1 MCSFTLSRTT
11 LYMGLERTMSS
22 LGITQ
27 MVSLDHVTVRYGARV
42 ALDDVTLEIGEGV
55 IGLLGPNGAGK
66 STMLKT
72 LLGFCKPAAGTAHL
86 FGMRAGGS
94 GREIRRRVGY
104 MPERDVSSPKLSAVS
119 FVSYCGTLAGM
130 PYRDALQRAHE
141 VLNYA
146 GFGEERYRAMETY
159 STGMRQ
165 RAKLAQALVHDP
177 RVLFLDEPTNGLDPV
192 GRIAMLDL
200 IRDVARQRGV
210 AIILSS
216 HLLPDIEHVCN
227 KVILMNHG
235 RVVRQ
240 GAIAEFTQIHVRQFA
255 VRVKEGAASFQ
266 QRLQSIGC
274 RADIGDDG
282 KVLVRLHEQQAPADI
297 FRLAR
302 DWGFQVRDVIPAR
315 QRLED
320 VFLDA
325 VSGETQVD

>member
-1 MCSFTLSRTT
+1 MPSAESP
-11 LYMGLERTMSS
+11 
-22 LGITQ
+22 
-27 MVSLDHVTVRYGARV
+27 MVVLDHVTVRYGKRV
-42 ALDDVTLEIGEGV
+42 ALNDVTLQIGEGIV
-55 IGLLGPNGAGK
+55 GLLGPNGAGK

-72 LLGFCKPAAGTAHL
+72 LLGFCKPSSGAAQL
-86 FGMRAGGS
+86 FGMQAGRG
-94 GREIRRRVGY
+94 GREVRRRVGY
-104 MPERDVSSPKLSAVS
+104 MPERDVTSPKLSAVS

-130 PYRDALQRAHE
+130 PYRDALQRTHE

-200 IRDVARQRGV
+200 ILDVARQRGV
-210 AIILSS
+210 AVILSS
-216 HLLPDIEHVCN
+216 HLLPDVEHVCD

-240 GAIAEFTQIHVRQFA
+240 GAIAEFTQVHVQRFA
-255 VRVKEGAASFQ
+255 VRVKDGAAAFQ
-266 QRLQSIGC
+266 ERMTREGC
-274 RADIGDDG
+274 AAELAEDG
-282 KVLVRLHEQQAPADI
+282 KVFVRISENQSPSYFFQ
-297 FRLAR
+297 RAR
-302 DWGFQVRDVIPAR
+302 QWGFQVRDVVPVR

-320 VFLDA
+320 VFLEA
-325 VSGETQVD
+325 VAGETQVE

>member
-1 MCSFTLSRTT
+1 MTLTSAATP
-11 LYMGLERTMSS
+11 
-22 LGITQ
+22 
-27 MVSLDHVTVRYGARV
+27 MVLLDHVTVRYGKRV
-42 ALDDVTLEIGEGV
+42 ALDDVTLQIGEGIV
-55 IGLLGPNGAGK
+55 GLLGPNGAGK

-72 LLGFCKPAAGTAHL
+72 LLGFCKPSAGKAQL
-86 FGMRAGGS
+86 FGMQAGRG
-94 GREIRRRVGY
+94 GREVRRRVGY
-104 MPERDVSSPKLSAVS
+104 MPERDVTSPKLSAVS

-130 PYRDALQRAHE
+130 PYRDALQRTHE

-200 IRDVARQRGV
+200 ILDVARQRGV
-210 AIILSS
+210 AVILSS
-216 HLLPDIEHVCN
+216 HLLPDVEHVCD

-240 GAIAEFTQIHVRQFA
+240 GAISEFTQVHVQRFA
-255 VRVKEGAASFQ
+255 VRVKEGAAAFQ
-266 QRLQSIGC
+266 ERMNSEGC
-274 RADIGDDG
+274 AAELAEDG
-282 KVLVRLHEQQAPADI
+282 KVIVHIAEHQNPSHFFQR
-297 FRLAR
+297 AR
-302 DWGFQVRDVIPAR
+302 QWGFQVRDVVPVR

-320 VFLDA
+320 VFLEA
-325 VSGETQVD
+325 VAGETQVE

>member
-1 MCSFTLSRTT
+1 
-11 LYMGLERTMSS
+11 
-22 LGITQ
+22 
-27 MVSLDHVTVRYGARV
+27 MVVLDHVTVRYGRRV
-42 ALDDVTLEIGEGV
+42 ALNDVTLQIGEGIV
-55 IGLLGPNGAGK
+55 GLLGPNGAGK

-72 LLGFCKPAAGTAHL
+72 LLGFCKPASGIALL
-86 FGMRAGGS
+86 FGMQAGRG
-94 GREIRRRVGY
+94 GREVRRRVGY
-104 MPERDVSSPKLSAVS
+104 MPERDVTSPKLSAVS

-130 PYRDALQRAHE
+130 PYRDALQRTHE

-200 IRDVARQRGV
+200 ILDVARQRGV

-216 HLLPDIEHVCN
+216 HLLPDVEHVCD

-240 GAIAEFTQIHVRQFA
+240 GAISEFTQVHVQRFA
-255 VRVKEGAASFQ
+255 VRVKEGAAAFQ
-266 QRLQSIGC
+266 ERMIGEGC
-274 RADIGDDG
+274 TAELADDG
-282 KVLVRLHEQQAPADI
+282 KVLVRISENQDPSYLFQ
-297 FRLAR
+297 RAR
-302 DWGFQVRDVIPAR
+302 QWGFQVRDVVPVR

-320 VFLDA
+320 VFLEA
-325 VSGETQVD
+325 VAGETQVE

>member
-1 MCSFTLSRTT
+1 MTSTASP
-11 LYMGLERTMSS
+11 
-22 LGITQ
+22 
-27 MVSLDHVTVRYGARV
+27 MVVLDHVTVRYGKRV
-42 ALDDVTLEIGEGV
+42 ALNDVTLQIGEGIV
-55 IGLLGPNGAGK
+55 GLLGPNGAGK

-72 LLGFCKPAAGTAHL
+72 LLGFCKPSVGTAQL
-86 FGMRAGGS
+86 FGMHAGS
-94 GREIRRRVGY
+94 GGREVRRRVGY
-104 MPERDVSSPKLSAVS
+104 MPERDVTSPKLSAVS

-130 PYRDALQRAHE
+130 PFRDALQRTHE

-200 IRDVARQRGV
+200 ILDVARQRGV

-216 HLLPDIEHVCN
+216 HLLPDVEHVCDN
-227 KVILMNHG
+227 VILMNHG

-240 GAIAEFTQIHVRQFA
+240 GAISEFTQIHVHRFA
-255 VRVKEGAASFQ
+255 VRVKEGAAAFQ
-266 QRLQSIGC
+266 ERMNGEGC
-274 RADIGDDG
+274 AAELAEDG
-282 KVLVRLHEQQAPADI
+282 KVLVRIPEDQSPSHIFQRAQQ
-297 FRLAR
+297 
-302 DWGFQVRDVIPAR
+302 WGFQVRDVVPVR

-320 VFLDA
+320 VFLEA
-325 VSGETQVD
+325 VAGETQVE

>member
-1 MCSFTLSRTT
+1 MP
-11 LYMGLERTMSS
+11 
-22 LGITQ
+22 
-27 MVSLDHVTVRYGARV
+27 MVVLDHVTVRYGKRV
-42 ALDDVTLEIGEGV
+42 ALNDVTLQIGEGIV
-55 IGLLGPNGAGK
+55 GLLGPNGAGK

-72 LLGFCKPAAGTAHL
+72 LLGFCKPSAGTAQL
-86 FGMRAGGS
+86 FGMQAGRG
-94 GREIRRRVGY
+94 GREVRRRVGY
-104 MPERDVSSPKLSAVS
+104 MPERDVTSPKLSAVS

-130 PYRDALQRAHE
+130 PYRDALQRTHE

-200 IRDVARQRGV
+200 VLDVARQRGV

-216 HLLPDIEHVCN
+216 HLLPDVEHVCDN
-227 KVILMNHG
+227 VILMNHG

-240 GAIAEFTQIHVRQFA
+240 GAISEFTQIHVQRFA
-255 VRVKEGAASFQ
+255 VRVKEGAAAFQ
-266 QRLQSIGC
+266 ERMNGEGC
-274 RADIGDDG
+274 AAELTEDG
-282 KVLVRLHEQQAPADI
+282 KVLVRISESQNPSHIFQRAQQ
-297 FRLAR
+297 
-302 DWGFQVRDVIPAR
+302 WGFQVRDVVPVR

-320 VFLDA
+320 VFLEA
-325 VSGETQVD
+325 VAGETQVE

>member
-1 MCSFTLSRTT
+1 MMNDTSTT
-11 LYMGLERTMSS
+11 KDARGP
-22 LGITQ
+22 
-27 MVSLDHVTVRYGARV
+27 MVVMDRLTVRYGARA
-42 ALDDVTLEIGEGV
+42 ALDTVSLEIGEGIV
-55 IGLLGPNGAGK
+55 GLLGPNGAGK

-72 LLGFCKPAAGTAHL
+72 LLGFCRPSGGSARLFGIDTAH
-86 FGMRAGGS
+86 GG
-94 GREIRRRVGY
+94 RDIRRRVGY

-130 PYRDALQRAHE
+130 PFRDALQRTHE
-141 VLNYA
+141 VLNYV
-146 GFGEERYRAMETY
+146 GFGEERYRTMETY

-200 IRDVARQRGV
+200 ILDVARQRGV

-216 HLLPDIEHVCN
+216 HLLPDVEHVCN
-227 KVILMNHG
+227 NVILMNHG

-240 GAIAEFTQIHVRQFA
+240 GAIAEFTQIHVQRYA
-255 VRVKEGAASFQ
+255 VRVKEGARAFEE
-266 QRLQSIGC
+266 RLKAEGNEAEITN
-274 RADIGDDG
+274 DG
-282 KVLVRLHEQQAPADI
+282 KVAVLLRDEQTPTDI

-302 DWGFQVRDVIPAR
+302 AWGFQVRDVVPIR

-320 VFLDA
+320 VFLEA
-325 VSGETQVD
+325 VAGETQID

>member
-1 MCSFTLSRTT
+1 MTSTASP
-11 LYMGLERTMSS
+11 
-22 LGITQ
+22 
-27 MVSLDHVTVRYGARV
+27 MVVLDHVTVRYGKRV
-42 ALDDVTLEIGEGV
+42 ALNDVTLQIGEGIV
-55 IGLLGPNGAGK
+55 GLLGPNGAGK

-72 LLGFCKPAAGTAHL
+72 LLGFCKPSSGTAQL
-86 FGMRAGGS
+86 FGMQAGS
-94 GREIRRRVGY
+94 GGREVRRRVGY
-104 MPERDVSSPKLSAVS
+104 MPERDVTSPKLSAVS

-130 PYRDALQRAHE
+130 PYRDALQRTHE

-200 IRDVARQRGV
+200 ILDVARQRGV

-216 HLLPDIEHVCN
+216 HLLPDVEHVCDN
-227 KVILMNHG
+227 VILMNHG

-240 GAIAEFTQIHVRQFA
+240 GAISEFTQIHVHRFA
-255 VRVKEGAASFQ
+255 VRVKEGAAAFQ
-266 QRLQSIGC
+266 ERMNGEGC
-274 RADIGDDG
+274 AAELAEDG
-282 KVLVRLHEQQAPADI
+282 KVLVRIPEDQSPSHIFQCAQQ
-297 FRLAR
+297 
-302 DWGFQVRDVIPAR
+302 WGFQVRDVVPVR

-320 VFLDA
+320 VFLEA
-325 VSGETQVD
+325 VAGETQVE

>member
-1 MCSFTLSRTT
+1 MTSAATP
-11 LYMGLERTMSS
+11 
-22 LGITQ
+22 
-27 MVSLDHVTVRYGARV
+27 MVLLDHVTVRYGKRV
-42 ALDDVTLEIGEGV
+42 ALDDVTLQIGEGIV
-55 IGLLGPNGAGK
+55 GLLGPNGAGK

-72 LLGFCKPAAGTAHL
+72 LLGFCKPSAGKAQL
-86 FGMRAGGS
+86 FGMQAGRG
-94 GREIRRRVGY
+94 GREVRRRVGY
-104 MPERDVSSPKLSAVS
+104 MPERDVTSPKLSAVS

-130 PYRDALQRAHE
+130 PYRDALQRTHE

-200 IRDVARQRGV
+200 ILDVARQRGV
-210 AIILSS
+210 AVILSS
-216 HLLPDIEHVCN
+216 HLLPDVEHVCD

-240 GAIAEFTQIHVRQFA
+240 GAISEFTQVHVQRFA
-255 VRVKEGAASFQ
+255 VRVKEGAAAFQ
-266 QRLQSIGC
+266 ERMNSEGC
-274 RADIGDDG
+274 AAELAEDG
-282 KVLVRLHEQQAPADI
+282 KVIVHIAEHQNPSHFFQR
-297 FRLAR
+297 AR
-302 DWGFQVRDVIPAR
+302 QWGFQVRDVVPVR

-320 VFLDA
+320 VFLEA
-325 VSGETQVD
+325 VAGETQVE

>member
-1 MCSFTLSRTT
+1 
-11 LYMGLERTMSS
+11 
-22 LGITQ
+22 
-27 MVSLDHVTVRYGARV
+27 MVVMNRLTVRYGKRI
-42 ALDDVTLEIGEGV
+42 ALDDVSLEIGEGI

-72 LLGFCKPAAGTAHL
+72 LLGFCKPSAGTAHL
-86 FGMRAGGS
+86 FGIQAGRG
-94 GREIRRRVGY
+94 GRDIRRRVGY
-104 MPERDVSSPKLSAVS
+104 MPERDVTSPKLSAVS

-130 PYRDALQRAHE
+130 PYRDALQRTHE

-177 RVLFLDEPTNGLDPV
+177 RVLFLDEPTNGLDPL

-200 IRDVARQRGV
+200 VLDVARQRGV
-210 AIILSS
+210 AIILCS
-216 HLLPDIEHVCN
+216 HLLPDVEHVCDR
-227 KVILMNHG
+227 VVLMNRG

-240 GAIAEFTQIHVRQFA
+240 GSISEFTQIHVRRYA
-255 VRVKEGAASFQ
+255 VRVKEGAATFQ
-266 QRLQSIGC
+266 ERMTASGYESEF
-274 RADIGDDG
+274 ADDG
-282 KVLVRLHEQQAPADI
+282 KVLVRLPEDQRPSDI

-302 DWGFQVRDVIPAR
+302 EWGYQVRDVVPMR

-320 VFLDA
+320 VFLEA
-325 VSGETQVD
+325 VAGETQIE